1 MSKPSNEVNRRWR
14 SKAYKQFNLCLRYD
28 TDQQLIDWLQSQAA
42 QGIGATEAIRQAL
55 NAYLKTAE

>member
-14 SKAYKQFNLCLRYD
+14 AKAYKQINLCLRYD
-28 TDQQLIDWLQSQAA
+28 TDQPLIDWLQSQAN